1 MIGFTRSGTQ
11 KPNRS
16 LPPVT
21 DKIVPPPELVKQWG
35 EDCPTKIDAFHW
47 GYEQFIAEKAAQW
60 GADQELQACCE
71 HIRDYQWGFVERPD
85 GIKMHRAVDLKIA
98 RRPRLGGLKQQ
109 ALAVLNDSANR
120 LDGAHENIIRR
131 ALEALDD

>member
-1 MIGFTRSGTQ
+1 
-11 KPNRS
+11 
-16 LPPVT
+16 VT
-21 DKIVPPPELVKQWG
+21 DKIVPPPELVNQWCH
-35 EDCPTKIDAFHW
+35 EDGDEIKTSPRWFRSVCA
-47 GYEQFIAEKAAQW
+47 KAAQW

-71 HIRDYQWGFVERPD
+71 HIRDYQWGFVDRPD

-98 RRPRLGGLKQQ
+98 RRPSPPSLKQQ

-131 ALEALDD
+131 ALEALDE

>member
-1 MIGFTRSGTQ
+1 VIGFTRSGTQ
-11 KPNRS
+11 KPNRR

-21 DKIVPPPELVKQWG
+21 DKI
-35 EDCPTKIDAFHW
+35 
-47 GYEQFIAEKAAQW
+47 
-60 GADQELQACCE
+60 
-71 HIRDYQWGFVERPD
+71 
-85 GIKMHRAVDLKIA
+85 A
-98 RRPRLGGLKQQ
+98 RRPSPPSLKQQ